1 MDSDGKYVP
10 AHKAQVVAW
19 LVDKVRRR
27 SEEQGGGGVIKQ

>member
-27 SEEQGGGGVIKQ
+27 KLNNDNLR

>member
-19 LVDKVRRR
+19 LVDKVRKS
-27 SEEQGGGGVIKQ
+27 SEEQGGELKQ